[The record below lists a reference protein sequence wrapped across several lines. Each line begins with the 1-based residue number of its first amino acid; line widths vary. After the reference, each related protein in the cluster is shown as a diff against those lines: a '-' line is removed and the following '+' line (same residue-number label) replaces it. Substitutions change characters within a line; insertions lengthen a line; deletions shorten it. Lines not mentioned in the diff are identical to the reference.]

1 MGEPTSSEYIRV
13 TTDWSTLFRHGG
25 AACVRHCA
33 AAPFAGSGG
42 SADFVRRTSPVRKEG
57 GRSGHAAP
65 PPQASATTSTRRRRA
80 RWNSGCSTTRWITA
94 PLPRPLDQPGA
105 TTTASTT
112 TTTAPETL
120 TTRGTLQHEDTPTPH
135 GESPDPPQQHPAS
148 PTLAA
153 QQAAALIWV
162 AAQHDIARR
171 DNVINTMRNRWW
183 QQLCSRQSVQHSNA
197 NSGHCAVHARNPS
210 SSLRR
215 SYGWRQL
222 IWQRLWNVYR
232 NRFEIKHWSLR
243 GCGMGQ
249 FRQHLRAASPQFK
262 TTFRTSA
269 KARRRS
275 GLATSV
281 AKGATAGGARRGF
294 SLLMATF
301 TSCGAVHLFSAG
313 SIAPIL
319 LYIRPLNPL
328 GSQPLWSGPF
338 E

>member
-42 SADFVRRTSPVRKEG
+42 SADFVRRTSPGRREG

-135 GESPDPPQQHPAS
+135 GESPDPPQQHPAP

-183 QQLCSRQSVQHSNA
+183 QQLCSRQSAQTQQ
-197 NSGHCAVHARNPS
+197 
-210 SSLRR
+210 
-215 SYGWRQL
+215 RQL
-222 IWQRLWNVYR
+222 RALRCARKKPQQLAAQELRLEAIDMAKTMERLQKQIRDQALELTRLR
-232 NRFEIKHWSLR
+232 N
-243 GCGMGQ
+243 GPVP
-249 FRQHLRAASPQFK
+249 AAPQ
-262 TTFRTSA
+262 
-269 KARRRS
+269 
-275 GLATSV
+275 
-281 AKGATAGGARRGF
+281 
-294 SLLMATF
+294 
-301 TSCGAVHLFSAG
+301 G
-313 SIAPIL
+313 SEPSIQDDL
-319 LYIRPLNPL
+319 SYI
-328 GSQPLWSGPF
+328 S
-338 E
+338 